1 MVYSYNLLVSWGWG
15 RFFPAR
21 TEIMAIMSNMGD
33 NLPIIR
39 RTIAQGI
46 AGVKTSL
53 DSRKVISELYGLY
66 RQDPGHFTYTSKWVP
81 IDCWTCSDLDW
92 MESIVASVKNK
103 IGKDERWMMVVEKR
117 RYTKYHKID
126 IIKRLAD
133 QIDGKVDLRNPEKII
148 RVEIIG
154 KNAGISVIKPNEIF
168 SMAKAFQL
176 SMSPHTVPFGGVLGH

>member
-15 RFFPAR
+15 KFFPAR
-21 TEIMAIMSNMGD
+21 TEIMIIMSKLGD
-33 NLPIIR
+33 NLPTVR

-53 DSRKVISELYGLY
+53 DSRKVISELYVLY
-66 RQDPGHFTYTSKWVP
+66 SQDPTHFSYTLKWVP
-81 IDCWTCSDLDW
+81 IDCWTCSDLDS
-92 MESIVASVKNK
+92 MESIVASMKDR

-168 SMAKAFQL
+168 SISKALQL
-176 SMSPHTVPFGGVLGH
+176 SMPPQALPFGGVSDH

>member
-15 RFFPAR
+15 KFFSAR
-21 TEIMAIMSNMGD
+21 AEIMTIMSSMGD

-53 DSRKVISELYGLY
+53 DSRKVISELYRLY
-66 RQDPGHFTYTSKWVP
+66 RQDPAHFSYTLKWVL
-81 IDCWTCSDLDW
+81 IDCWTCSDLAS
-92 MESIVASVKNK
+92 MESIVASIKDR
-103 IGKDERWMMVVEKR
+103 IGKDEKWMMIVEKR

-133 QIDGKVDLRNPEKII
+133 QIDGKVDLRYPEKII

-154 KNAGISVIKPNEIF
+154 KNAGISIIKPNEIF

-176 SMSPHTVPFGGVLGH
+176 SMSPHALSFGGVLGP